1 MVEVHRA
8 LDGVAAQVQGTDIA
22 FFGNADF
29 GQMGFGWAQAAVRMA
44 GRHGQRWKDVEGVI
58 LTETMMFCA
67 GAVFRRPLSMLDWK
81 IRRVFNFL

>member
-1 MVEVHRA
+1 MIDIHGA

-67 GAVFRRPLSMLDWK
+67 GAVFRRPFCVLDGK
-81 IRRVFNFL
+81 IRCVFNFL

>member
-1 MVEVHRA
+1 MIDIHGA
-8 LDGVAAQVQGTDIA
+8 LNGVAAQVQGTDIA

-44 GRHGQRWKDVEGVI
+44 GWHGCRWKDIKGVI

-67 GAVFRRPLSMLDWK
+67 VAVFRRPLSVLDGK
-81 IRRVFNFL
+81 KRYVFNFL